1 MMSSYPTPIER
12 LAGKHLLVLNWRDVQ
27 HPQAGGAEQ
36 YMHQIAVRWARA
48 GALITWVTGRGP
60 GQTAHEIIDGI
71 NVIRSG
77 GDLSLYPAAALW
89 LLRSGQSF
97 DGVIDCQ
104 NGIPFFSPLFLR
116 RAMPIVQVIHHV
128 HQDQFATRFSSPLA
142 TVGRFL
148 EKDAARLV
156 YGKRSIA
163 AVSPS
168 TRMELRRRLGYT
180 SPIFVVPNGTT
191 QPPEEVGPR
200 DPDPTI
206 TVVSR
211 LVPHKR
217 IDLLLGQIAVAA
229 EAIPRLRVN
238 IVGDGPE
245 RARLQ
250 KIAADLGL
258 LSAVT
263 FHGYQPNEVRDALL
277 SRAWITAST
286 SAAEGWGCSVIEANA
301 WGVPCV
307 ALRVPGIRDSVVDGE
322 TGWLVDDAK
331 DFGTAM
337 VKAIDA
343 VSDLTTARTITDACR
358 AWAARFTWDRSAALL
373 AGVLVEES
381 GFTGDFRVQRRR
393 ARSDMAA
400 HARFRSPARFD
411 PYRALRATDEV
422 VEDGDEICALLH
434 GCDETDARSV
444 LHRLGIFDAEVTL
457 ANRSGVLAGPALPPS
472 SGPAETPGVDTN
484 APTGGPAQQPD
495 PGSFPTS
502 DLGTP

>member
-1 MMSSYPTPIER
+1 MGSCAVPIER
-12 LAGKHLLVLNWRDVQ
+12 LAGKHLLVLNWRDVR

-36 YMHQIAVRWARA
+36 YMHQIAIRWVKA
-48 GALITWVTGRGP
+48 GAQVTWVTGRGP
-60 GQTAHEIIDGI
+60 GQSLHDVVDGI
-71 NVIRSG
+71 DVIRSG
-77 GDLSLYPAAALW
+77 GPLSLYPAAAIW
-89 LLRSGQSF
+89 LLRSGRRF

-104 NGIPFFSPLFLR
+104 NGIPFFSPLFLPR
-116 RAMPIVQVIHHV
+116 SVPIVQVVHHV

-148 EKDAARLV
+148 EKDVARVV

-168 TRMELRRRLGYT
+168 TRQELRRRLGYT
-180 SPIFVVPNGTT
+180 SPIFVVPNGTVD
-191 QPPEEVGPR
+191 PPQEVGPR

-217 IDLLLGQIAVAA
+217 IDLLLGQVAVVA
-229 EAIPRLRVN
+229 ETVPRLRVN

-258 LSAVT
+258 LSTVT
-263 FHGYQPNEVRDALL
+263 FHGYQPDEVRDALL
-277 SRAWITAST
+277 SRAWVTAST

-307 ALRVPGIRDSVVDGE
+307 ALRVPGIRDSVLDGE
-322 TGWLVDDAK
+322 TGWLVDSAK
-331 DFGTAM
+331 DFGTAT
-337 VKAIDA
+337 VKALEHVGDA
-343 VSDLTTARTITDACR
+343 AKAKVITEACR
-358 AWAARFTWDRSAALL
+358 SWAARFTWDRSAALL
-373 AGVLVEES
+373 AGILIEE
-381 GFTGDFRVQRRR
+381 GGLTGKARAQRRR

-400 HARFRSPARFD
+400 HARFRTPEGFD
-411 PYRALRATDEV
+411 PYRSLRATDEV
-422 VEDGDEICALLH
+422 AEDGTDTCVLLN

-444 LHRLGIFDAEVTL
+444 LRRIGIVEAEIAL
-457 ANRSGVLAGPALPPS
+457 ADRDGVLAGPARPASPADPA
-472 SGPAETPGVDTN
+472 GPA
-484 APTGGPAQQPD
+484 GPAGKGAEQPGQGVSQVRGGL
-495 PGSFPTS
+495 P
-502 DLGTP
+502 